1 MYRFYFEDCFL
12 DENYEL
18 IEEEFDIEEED
29 DDNGNHNK
37 L

>member
-1 MYRFYFEDCFL
+1 MYRFYFEDGFL

-18 IEEEFDIEEED
+18 IENEIEEED
-29 DDNGNHNK
+29 DDNDRHNK